1 MVDVDRRMTG
11 LNPGHVAGLRR
22 LSARAAAGPPTPTT
36 AAKSTL
42 PVRNG
47 LLSFSSLADNVIS
60 HLKSSGFQV
69 QPGLSESEFARAEAE
84 FGFVFPPD
92 LRAILSA
99 GLPVGPGFPDWRAA
113 GARLGLKASLDLPI
127 AAISFQIARN
137 TLWSKSWGL
146 RPSDPEKALR
156 VARTALKRAPLLIPI
171 FNHCYIPCNPCLA
184 GNPIFYVDEN
194 RIFCCGLDL
203 SDFFE
208 RESLFRKSE
217 TDPYIL
223 KKQRSVSEKSAGSSS
238 NFSRR
243 SLDTGFGSGTKTPR
257 WVEFWSDAAVDRRRR
272 NSNSSSSSCSSPE
285 RFFDMPSRSEI
296 PKWVDE
302 YIDQI
307 GSALRH
313 GGWSDTDISEMVSV
327 SASGFFEGEM
337 VMLDN
342 QAVLDALLL
351 KADRFSD
358 SLRKAGWSSE
368 EVSEALGFNFRP
380 EKERKP
386 AKKLSPE
393 LVEKIGK
400 LAESVSRRQW
410 LKDTVLMG
418 PEQERAFSW
427 MGTIF
432 RENFSESKVGFVMVK
447 TLGLRW
453 SLGVWEEWQV

>member
-11 LNPGHVAGLRR
+11 LNPAHVAGLRR
-22 LSARAAAGPPTPTT
+22 LSARAAAAPTT
-36 AAKSTL
+36 PSNTKPSL

-47 LLSFSSLADNVIS
+47 LLSYSSLAENLIT
-60 HLKSSGFQV
+60 HLKTSGIQV
-69 QPGLSESEFARAEAE
+69 QPGLSEPEFARAEAE
-84 FGFVFPPD
+84 FGFAFPPD
-92 LRAILSA
+92 LKAVLSA
-99 GLPVGPGFPDWRAA
+99 GLPVGPGFPDWRAP
-113 GARLGLKASLDLPI
+113 GARLHLKASLDLPI

-137 TLWSKSWGL
+137 TLWSKSWGP

-184 GNPIFYVDEN
+184 GNPIFFVDEN

-208 RESLFRKSE
+208 RESVFRKSDS
-217 TDPYIL
+217 DPYIL
-223 KKQRSVSEKSAGSSS
+223 KKQRSVSEKSAGSSA

-243 SLDTGFGSGTKTPR
+243 SLDTGLGSGAARTPR

-272 NSNSSSSSCSSPE
+272 NSSSSSCSSPD
-285 RFFDMPSRSEI
+285 RLFDLPRSES
-296 PKWVDE
+296 PKWVDD

-307 GSALRH
+307 GSALKL
-313 GGWSDTDISEMVSV
+313 GGWSDSDISDIVSV

-358 SLRKAGWSSE
+358 SLRMAGWSSE
-368 EVSEALGFNFRP
+368 EVSDALGFNFRA
-380 EKERKP
+380 EKEKKP

-393 LVEKIGK
+393 LVERIGK
-400 LAESVSRRQW
+400 LAESVSR
-410 LKDTVLMG
+410 
-418 PEQERAFSW
+418 
-427 MGTIF
+427 
-432 RENFSESKVGFVMVK
+432 
-447 TLGLRW
+447 
-453 SLGVWEEWQV
+453 